1 MFNRVLVLNVNLYKL
16 EVAVLT
22 PNFFSKEH
30 ATPPPP
36 RDISKADLGIWTA
49 WERKSDQEVVRE
61 AALKKYVQLAVK
73 FLSLRRNTQPEKIHE
88 IISQEV
94 FKWVEELLKR
104 KLIFRVSTVLENIG
118 LDPICELQSLF
129 YKTRISDQREYIGKH
144 LKNKEAL
151 PEHYNCLWRF
161 LDVILENKI
170 LTRQDGLEE
179 ESIQCL
185 EKKSEA
191 WKDFV
196 AAKLFL
202 MTNDSRLNTQI
213 KSEALWTQLLSTNN
227 TDVLKHWIRISYS
240 SNFNVSSID
249 ENLLAL
255 LKSYPITENMI
266 HVLANSNLP
275 RDSFEIVL
283 NELAQFGVFIDSEK
297 LNTLKVLSRIQA
309 VNGLE
314 NMSEILG
321 QKFSN
326 LSIMEF
332 ITIFV
337 DYCLENNLLVVLNE
351 CTSSFDLSTIPK
363 LRKSPHL
370 DMIMNFRKLVPD
382 FEERQLR
389 ENILMVSEYL
399 SEGDLDKF
407 FCDNP
412 LIFLSFLLL
421 NENISVEKCMD
432 VGSLMIN
439 NCNVIN
445 SLSSAMNRF
454 SLLSNLYSRK
464 KHGIECQITYL
475 DLVEKHLKINVKMIY
490 QFRFANKSF
499 PDFNS
504 PELREN
510 AYSKKLNYTFY
521 LRQSRPYMACKQFYL
536 NSLKNSWKIVDRAKS
551 LALKKVSK
559 IAMKNFYNVNLT
571 ASCVAFLEEIG
582 VSSQHLRINNKAANI
597 LLHSGMDQDNVIALL
612 LGNESLVIQNLID
625 ENIVKF
631 IDFTTLKESGSN
643 FIKAVNTYEIAIKF
657 SRMHNL
663 PLPESFLR
671 NLSQQNLWFPFLL
684 YAEMKNYPVIQIKE
698 LCSHFKNPSL
708 REHIIHSVMHDIHIE
723 KPNLLMKERDSRKY
737 LLSKLGVRRSLD
749 SLGGKAGSTKSS
761 SSRSS
766 GSLESSGGSE
776 FLEIDI
782 SNTKATLL
790 QTLIRCHNSTDP
802 PKALLQACQLYRYPL
817 LAILATSYEPD
828 SVITNWLTWLAVSTD
843 LYEVFTNFESITV
856 SSQQV
861 TDLLDSCMK
870 NRFPKTIFESC
881 VIFIPDNPLT
891 PFCDFLRRVI
901 DKECDFEYLTPILD
915 KFKDMTSQKRAS
927 ILSQTDYELTYLKN
941 KIWLDLTALQ
951 LLCSALIYNTESH
964 FEQLVIVDLL
974 CKVDIQTHFSCEIP
988 DFKCLS
994 VILNT
999 IFTTEV
1005 KLSVKDFLDASKNKE
1020 AIENC
1025 VSSLLKLNLLA
1036 EALKVAECSGLDTD
1050 LIVLKKWQHQ
1060 FTVRTDS
1067 FEEFLNK
1074 CHADFD
1080 LHAVSPELVISFFKE
1095 RVSVDDVERYYLLK
1109 FSHKWA
1115 SKHELPNRYI
1125 LERKKI
1131 VAYIKVR
1138 EENHIGIDEL
1148 CEENKITYKEMLQLL
1163 KDIEEPQSS
1172 LTSDYIQKLENLLSE
1187 ALDQRKFWLALK
1199 LQKMFVLKSNDL
1211 DILKLCHELAEG
1223 MVLPHQLNQEQ
1234 QSVVARLKEI
1244 QKITLRRRSAYKSPS
1259 FSSEISYLQ
1268 LIEEEP
1274 ESTETSEH
1282 TTHTTLGLIHSL
1294 IEKLDHGS
1302 ELAFLVFMKYRISC
1316 NIEVSYELIVSNTD
1330 PMKLLKDALKT
1341 DCSNKLEVVHDFLE
1355 VFEWTKEDITDF
1367 ICDQFV
1373 SAATS
1378 YSKSKIEIFSM
1389 WDIKVVEQFHL
1400 ILRVIKDESST
1411 LGYKLYNY
1419 ASAVHKQQATAD
1431 LDFKISEMSLVV
1443 ELLIASHSC
1452 FTADCNMEGIS
1463 TILKKCRGVIDH
1475 LSKVLSWKLIVRLFT
1490 GIGRYTE
1497 LNYVFD
1503 ILKKNQ
1509 EFEFLLK
1516 GSKRDGQLKA
1526 ACIDYLKKTCPQ
1538 DKQLYEWVAIHFS
1551 MYSEVA
1557 SIWEREANSYI
1568 KNLLA
1573 IALAEMQNAKPNSNE
1588 PIEFLV
1594 LTKSD
1599 GTHMFLHQAM
1609 DKYVSAVEFHS
1620 RGEKLT
1626 SAMNAIKQAEL
1637 LALQKSLLREVNINQ
1652 TVPCLLNLTGPKIAK
1667 LMSKELNFH
1676 QSNILAQAY
1685 NFSPD
1690 WAQIL
1695 YEQAILNT
1703 NITFFDQFVETL
1715 GITDEIIQDIA
1726 RKFLGSNLATGQ
1738 QLMNIKHILELIES
1752 LHLKYRLAS
1761 ELGFSGLALEVIN
1774 SENIFYLKDT
1784 VWKSGYKGNFSKS
1797 DDS

>member
-1 MFNRVLVLNVNLYKL
+1 MASKQNNQEYVN
-16 EVAVLT
+16 
-22 PNFFSKEH
+22 
-30 ATPPPP
+30 PPPP
-36 RDISKADLGIWTA
+36 QDISKADLGIWTA
-49 WERKSDQEVVRE
+49 WGHKSDQEVVRE

-73 FLSLRRNTQPEKIHE
+73 FLSFRRNIQPEKIDE
-88 IISQEV
+88 IIHQEV
-94 FKWVEELLKR
+94 FIWVEELLKR

-118 LDPICELQSLF
+118 LDPISELRNLF
-129 YKTRISDQREYIGKH
+129 YKTRIADQREYIGKH

-151 PEHYNCLWRF
+151 PDHYNCLWRF

-179 ESIQCL
+179 DSIQCL
-185 EKKSEA
+185 EQKSEA

-202 MTNDSRLNTQI
+202 VTYDPRLNTQI

-227 TDVLKHWIRISYS
+227 TDVLQYWIQIAFS

-249 ENLLAL
+249 ENLVAL
-255 LKSYPITENMI
+255 LKSYPITDNMI
-266 HVLANSNLP
+266 HILADSNLP
-275 RDSFEIVL
+275 TDSFEIVL
-283 NELAQFGVFIDSEK
+283 NELARFGVFIEPDKSSF
-297 LNTLKVLSRIQA
+297 LKVLSRVQA
-309 VNGLE
+309 LNSLE
-314 NMSEILG
+314 NIYEILG
-321 QKFSN
+321 HKFSN
-326 LSIMEF
+326 LPLVKF
-332 ITIFV
+332 ITMFV
-337 DYCLENNLLVVLNE
+337 EYCLDNNLLVVLNE

-370 DMIMNFRKLVPD
+370 DLIMNFRKLVPD
-382 FEERQLR
+382 FEEAQLR
-389 ENILMVSEYL
+389 ENILIVSEYL
-399 SEGDLDKF
+399 SDGDLDKF

-432 VGSLMIN
+432 EGSLMIN
-439 NCNVIN
+439 NRNVIN
-445 SLSSAMNRF
+445 SFSSVMNRF
-454 SLLSNLYSRK
+454 SLLSHLYSRK

-475 DLVEKHLKINVKMIY
+475 DLVEKHLKINVRMVY
-490 QFRFANKSF
+490 QFRFANKPF

-504 PELREN
+504 LELREN

-521 LRQSRPYMACKQFYL
+521 LRQGRPFMACKQFYL
-536 NSLKNSWKIVDRAKS
+536 NCLKSSGKIDDKAKS

-559 IAMKNFYNVNLT
+559 IAMKNFHNVSLT
-571 ASCVAFLEEIG
+571 ASCAAFLEEIG
-582 VSSQHLRINNKAANI
+582 VSSQHLRISNKAANI

-612 LGNESLVIQNLID
+612 LANDFLVIQNLID

-631 IDFTTLKESGSN
+631 INFTTLKESGSE

-671 NLSQQNLWFPFLL
+671 NLSQHNLWLPFLL
-684 YAEMKNYPVIQIKE
+684 YAEMKNYPVMQIKE

-708 REHIIHSVMHDIHIE
+708 REHIVHSVMHDIHIE
-723 KPNLLMKERDSRKY
+723 KPNVLMKERDSRKY

-749 SLGGKAGSTKSS
+749 SLGAKAGSTKS
-761 SSRSS
+761 RIMSS
-766 GSLESSGGSE
+766 GSLDVSGGSE

-843 LYEVFTNFESITV
+843 LYEVFTNFESIAV

-870 NRFPKTIFESC
+870 NRFPKTLFESC

-891 PFCDFLRRVI
+891 PFCDFLNRVI

-915 KFKDMTSQKRAS
+915 KFKALKSQKRAS
-927 ILSQTDYELTYLKN
+927 VLSQTDYELTYLRN

-974 CKVDIQTHFSCEIP
+974 CKVDIQAHFSCEVP
-988 DFKCLS
+988 NFKCLS
-994 VILNT
+994 IILNT

-1005 KLSVKDFLDASKNKE
+1005 KLSVEEFLDASKNKE

-1025 VSSLLKLNLLA
+1025 VSSLLKFNLLV

-1060 FTVRTDS
+1060 FTLRTDS
-1067 FEEFLNK
+1067 LEEFLNK
-1074 CHADFD
+1074 CDADFD
-1080 LHAVSPELVISFFKE
+1080 IHAVKPELVISFFKE

-1115 SKHELPNRYI
+1115 SKYELPNRYI

-1138 EENHIGIDEL
+1138 DENQIDMKEL
-1148 CEENKITYKEMLQLL
+1148 CEANKMTYKEMLQLL
-1163 KDIEEPQSS
+1163 KNIEEPQSS
-1172 LTSDYIQKLENLLSE
+1172 LISDYVQKLENLLSE
-1187 ALDQRKFWLALK
+1187 ALDQRRFWLALK
-1199 LQKMFVLKSNDL
+1199 LQRMFALKSNDL

-1223 MVLPHQLNQEQ
+1223 LVLPHQLNEEQ

-1244 QKITLRRRSAYKSPS
+1244 QKITLRRRSAYKSAS

-1274 ESTETSEH
+1274 EGTDTSEH

-1302 ELAFLVFMKYRISC
+1302 ELAFSVFMKYRISC
-1316 NIEVSYELIVSNTD
+1316 NIEVPYELVVSNTD
-1330 PMKLLKDALKT
+1330 PIKLLKDALKT

-1503 ILKKNQ
+1503 ILRRNQ

-1526 ACIDYLKKTCPQ
+1526 ACIEYLKKACPQ

-1551 MYSEVA
+1551 MYSKVA
-1557 SIWEREANSYI
+1557 SLWEREANGCI
-1568 KNLLA
+1568 KKLLA
-1573 IALAEMQNAKPNSNE
+1573 IALAEMQNTKPNSNE

-1599 GTHMFLHQAM
+1599 GTHMLLHQAM
-1609 DKYVSAVEFHS
+1609 DKYVSAAEFHS

-1626 SAMNAIKQAEL
+1626 SAMNAVKQAEL

-1652 TVPCLLNLTGPKIAK
+1652 TVPCLLNLTDSKIAK
-1667 LMSKELNFH
+1667 LMNKELNFH

-1685 NFSPD
+1685 SFSPD
-1690 WAQIL
+1690 WAQVL

-1703 NITFFDQFVETL
+1703 NITYFDQFVETL

-1726 RKFLGSNLATGQ
+1726 RKFLSSNLATGQ
-1738 QLMNIKHILELIES
+1738 QLMNIKHILGLIES

-1761 ELGFSGLALEVIN
+1761 ELGFSNLALEVIN

-1797 DDS
+1797 EDS